1 MWVPADQKGQA
12 SLTAALVLIGLV
24 VAGAWI
30 WNSLDYDTRDIIIE
44 DVLPVGFLILA
55 GAVVMWLGIRKMKSR
70 KYLALRKQ
78 RLIQRLQA
86 EPSSER
92 RLDLA
97 FTLVELNGYELYG
110 LEAVASILSSLFHTT
125 LKTSIEDKQH
135 RIRGMAASY
144 LGAIQDR
151 TAIPLLLKALED
163 DHAYV
168 RGCAALALGRMR
180 VAEAKEKLTYVMKED
195 WDQTV
200 RSRAR
205 EALERLA

>member
-97 FTLVELNGYELYG
+97 FTLVELNGYELHG
-110 LEAVASILSSLFHTT
+110 LEAVASILSSLFQTT